1 MVHSSARILLR
12 PRLAPLMAALAFA
25 AVSAGCGSTPPTAPP
40 PIPQL
45 TIPCPPAMEAQSD
58 NGEPVSGT
66 FNAPPTPG
74 GQAPVTLACDPQS
87 GSLFP
92 GGTTTVKCTATDSRT
107 VTASCSLAV
116 FVRVPPR
123 LLGSGR
129 ILAFGDSITAGTDGG
144 GSLVPG
150 AVDGSTETPFA
161 YPRVLDPMLVDRYK
175 LQTPIVF
182 ARGRAGEYA
191 EQGRER
197 LPGAI
202 AQIRPDILLLMEGT
216 NNLLFGTAGAA
227 DAAISVRLMVQH
239 AKAQNVRVLL
249 ATVPPQRAG
258 GSRNRDF
265 MAALVP
271 VLNASIREIAKTED
285 VPLVDI
291 YEVFVKDMSL
301 IGQDDLHPTARG
313 FRVMAETFFKAIQ
326 EFGEQ
331 PHPALTGWRR

>member
-1 MVHSSARILLR
+1 VRAAILASAVL
-12 PRLAPLMAALAFA
+12 
-25 AVSAGCGSTPPTAPP
+25 STWSCGSTPPTGPP

-45 TIPCPPAMEAQSD
+45 TVTCPPAVEGQST
-58 NGEPVSGT
+58 NGEPVAVS
-66 FNAPPTPG
+66 FNAPQTTG
-74 GQAPVTLACDPQS
+74 GQAPVTLACNPQS

-92 GGTTTVKCTATDSRT
+92 GGTTTVQCTATDSRS
-107 VTASCSLAV
+107 VTAVCSLAV

-123 LLGSGR
+123 LLGTGR

-182 ARGRAGEYA
+182 ARGVPGEYA
-191 EQGRER
+191 EQGRAR
-197 LPGAI
+197 LSGAI
-202 AQIRPDILLLMEGT
+202 AQTKPDILLLMEGT

-227 DAAISVRLMVQH
+227 DAAISIRLMVQQ
-239 AKAQNVRVLL
+239 AKSQNVRVLL

-258 GSRNRDF
+258 GQRNRDF

-271 VLNASIREIAKTED
+271 VLNESIREIAKTEN

-291 YEVFVKDMSL
+291 YDVFIKDMSL
-301 IGQDDLHPTARG
+301 IGSDDLHPTARG

-331 PHPALTGWRR
+331 PHPALTGQRR